1 MGKSLS
7 TRYSYTGVNAMMTI
21 QKRGKIVK
29 WQFYSETDGT
39 VALQVWRPTSTDKT
53 YTLIGQ
59 NEIPDS
65 FVGGIR
71 TFEVPTE
78 NQIDVQNG
86 DLIGI
91 FSLNAE
97 IPFERCDT
105 ATNGETYGSVVRSV
119 SKKYSVSDWSVS
131 TQYTFQDVS
140 DSCRIIPVTA
150 FIL

>member
-1 MGKSLS
+1 M
-7 TRYSYTGVNAMMTI
+7 TTI
-21 QKRGKIVK
+21 QKSGKIVK

-59 NEIPDS
+59 NEVSDT

-71 TFEVPTE
+71 TFDVPAE

-91 FSLNAE
+91 YSLNAE
-97 IPFERCDT
+97 IPFERCNTDT
-105 ATNGETYGSVVRSV
+105 DGETYGSVVQSV

-131 TQYTFQDVS
+131 IQYTFQDVS

-150 FIL
+150 FIM